1 MRRLL
6 FVFLVSF
13 SAILAHAES
22 ATPQRELQTIITRQ
36 QRLMADAVRKDG
48 TADFDDENFRT
59 QMQEIAFDYEA
70 YIAKHPDVAAG
81 FAAYGYFLSKLDPLP
96 KQTVPILLRAN
107 QLDPNLPLVKNQ
119 IGKYLAEDGKPLEA
133 INYFIAAARL
143 DPKEPLYH
151 YQVGMLLVE
160 ARDDFLKSGQW
171 TRPQLDK
178 AMLEAFQ
185 HAAELAPD
193 RMEFTFRYAE
203 SFYDLETPDWDEAA
217 KQWQALEAQSAPG
230 PKRQFIQLH
239 RANVMILQ
247 KKYAEARVL
256 LAQIDDPSLA
266 KQKEKL
272 VAQLPA
278 ASAE

>member
-1 MRRLL
+1 MRRLFFL
-6 FVFLVSF
+6 LVSF
-13 SAILAHAES
+13 SALLAHAEPS
-22 ATPQRELQTIITRQ
+22 AAQRELQSILTRQ
-36 QRLMADAVRKDG
+36 QRLMADAVLKDG
-48 TADFDDENFRT
+48 TASFDQENFRT
-59 QMQEIAFDYEA
+59 EMQEIAFDYEA
-70 YIAKHPDVAAG
+70 YIAKYPEVAAG
-81 FAAYGYFLSKLDPLP
+81 FAAYGYFLSKLEPLP
-96 KQTVPILLRAN
+96 KQTVAILLKAN

-143 DPKEPLYH
+143 DPREPLYH
-151 YQVGMLLVE
+151 YQVGLLLAE

-178 AMLEAFQ
+178 AMREAFQ
-185 HAAELAPD
+185 RAAEIAPD
-193 RMEFTFRYAE
+193 RIEFAFRYAE

-217 KQWQALEAQSAPG
+217 KQWQALEAQSTPG

-247 KKYAEARVL
+247 GKHAEARAL

-272 VAQLPA
+272 VAELPK